1 MRVGSRLGAFALV
14 LLSTFATSYAV
25 GEKLPGH
32 HHGAGHT
39 HSTALVPHAFFT
51 VVQP

>member
-14 LLSTFATSYAV
+14 LLGTFATSYVV

-32 HHGAGHT
+32 HHGGGGHT
-39 HSTALVPHAFFT
+39 HSTSFVPPAVFT
-51 VVQP
+51 AVP